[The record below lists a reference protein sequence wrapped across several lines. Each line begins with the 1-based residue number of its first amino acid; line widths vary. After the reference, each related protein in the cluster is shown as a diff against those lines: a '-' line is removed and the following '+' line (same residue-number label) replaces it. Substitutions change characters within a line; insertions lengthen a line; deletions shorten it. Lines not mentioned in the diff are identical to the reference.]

1 MKCWSWL
8 LVLGNALS
16 IETRSQ
22 EAMLDPDRIPSDCVL
37 RVFWVCL
44 PSDEWGGT
52 TKEKGVRTNSEI
64 NFNFVH
70 RSFQLTSHLTLSSL
84 LLFMNE
90 SFDWH
95 QSSIIIYHHLSSFP
109 ATTTYLPY
117 SRYYRSLHARL
128 ASRLHRDEKTTQVML
143 RRGVVTNR
151 GLYHVSSWQ
160 SSILFT
166 PSKRS
171 CCSFPKSPANRKE
184 TKKWIHWGREEL
196 HAHVASILTTSPALQ
211 QY

>member
-22 EAMLDPDRIPSDCVL
+22 EAMLDPDRIPSVL

-70 RSFQLTSHLTLSSL
+70 RSFQLTSHSPSHLFFCSWMNLLTDINHLS
-84 LLFMNE
+84 
-90 SFDWH
+90 
-95 QSSIIIYHHLSSFP
+95 SSIIFPSHH
-109 ATTTYLPY
+109 YLPY
-117 SRYYRSLHARL
+117 SHYYRSLHARL